1 MTETEQIHYF
11 FRESD
16 SFGGESDSQLISSQP
31 QALDSFQTAMSLV
44 IKVTE
49 SFIVPSSTSP
59 EQLAAVIIEAS
70 QCPFELRYKGRQAN
84 VLQVSLVRQVDGE
97 VKTQEEAETQ
107 KPDEP
112 EAYEARDEPAVEQP
126 AVEQPAVELPQQT
139 GPRPP
144 DYPPPVGTKRDSQS
158 SWEGW
163 RQADWQQEEW
173 QGWQQRGGAA
183 CHVCGLVRADHPEK
197 KFCDVKA
204 KRVRR

>member
-1 MTETEQIHYF
+1 VQF
-11 FRESD
+11 LF
-16 SFGGESDSQLISSQP
+16 SQLISSQP
-31 QALDSFQTAMSLV
+31 QAVDSFQTAMSLV

-84 VLQVSLVRQVDGE
+84 VLQVSLVGQVDGE
-97 VKTQEEAETQ
+97 VETQEEAETPKPP

-112 EAYEARDEPAVEQP
+112 EACEARDKPAAEQP
-126 AVEQPAVELPQQT
+126 EETPQQR
-139 GPRPP
+139 GPKPP
-144 DYPPPVGTKRDSQS
+144 DYPPPVGMKRDSQS

-163 RQADWQQEEW
+163 QQADWQQEEW
-173 QGWQQRGGAA
+173 HQGWQHRGGAA
-183 CHVCGLVRADHPEK
+183 CHVCGLVRADHPGK

-204 KRVRR
+204 KRVRL

>member
-1 MTETEQIHYF
+1 
-11 FRESD
+11 
-16 SFGGESDSQLISSQP
+16 
-31 QALDSFQTAMSLV
+31 MSLV

-112 EAYEARDEPAVEQP
+112 EAYEARDEPVVEQP
-126 AVEQPAVELPQQT
+126 EETPRQK
-139 GPRPP
+139 GPKPP
-144 DYPPPVGTKRDSQS
+144 DYPSPVGMKRDSQS

-163 RQADWQQEEW
+163 QQAEW
-173 QGWQQRGGAA
+173 HQGWQHRGGAA